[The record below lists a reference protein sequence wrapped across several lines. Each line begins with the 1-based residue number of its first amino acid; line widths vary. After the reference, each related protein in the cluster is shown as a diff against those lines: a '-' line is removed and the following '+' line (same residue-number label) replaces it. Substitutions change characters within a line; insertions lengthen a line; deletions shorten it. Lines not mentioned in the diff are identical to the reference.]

1 MNNTTFSLAD
11 LIALLTALL
20 FGFVCYLGA
29 NFYTLG
35 HVADSFL
42 LSIIITILLFGT
54 ALGAKLLK
62 RTSRN
67 FKSCFIWE
75 VVMLVLFTIFLVY
88 FSFTAFPHYFTVSGQ
103 RAVIQSKLNASI
115 SQTANMFADY
125 ELYAESREKLFKSR
139 LQSVAKGKL
148 GCDSCYTAC
157 GFKHNGV
164 LDSVQINNKIRT
176 LHLVLFPNNYRQM
189 KEADSL
195 WLANTKNTLNN
206 SWAWN
211 LGVVDIVNN
220 IEQNSNNSLRTLIN
234 HTTKLE
240 KCESNQTV
248 EFSIN
253 SKNPNITSQVDVKS
267 HFTTLDSPKRLSIG
281 LSIVTYII
289 MLISWLITKR
299 HTRFPGLKILFGSG
313 GLKSN
318 SGRTIITE

>member
-1 MNNTTFSLAD
+1 M
-11 LIALLTALL
+11 
-20 FGFVCYLGA
+20 
-29 NFYTLG
+29 
-35 HVADSFL
+35 
-42 LSIIITILLFGT
+42 
-54 ALGAKLLK
+54 
-62 RTSRN
+62 
-67 FKSCFIWE
+67 E
-75 VVMLVLFTIFLVY
+75 
-88 FSFTAFPHYFTVSGQ
+88 
-103 RAVIQSKLNASI
+103 
-115 SQTANMFADY
+115 
-125 ELYAESREKLFKSR
+125 E
-139 LQSVAKGKL
+139 
-148 GCDSCYTAC
+148 
-157 GFKHNGV
+157 
-164 LDSVQINNKIRT
+164 INNKIRT